1 MKTNDELQRDVQEAI
16 KWEPL
21 LHAAEIGVIVKDG
34 VVTLTGTVDNYA
46 KKLQVEKAAK
56 SVAGV
61 KAIAENIEVKFS
73 NSTKKNDSELAEDI
87 VFSLKADLLVPDEKI
102 QVKVEN
108 GWVTLE
114 GEVHWNFQR
123 EAAKRSIEHTE
134 GVRGVFNHLKIRSEL
149 NDEIEQKAIEA
160 ALHRSW
166 AVNDENIHVHV
177 LGRTVKLTGTVAS
190 LYQKEEAGR
199 IAWKT
204 PGIWHVNNELEVDYE
219 YAVID

>member
-1 MKTNDELQRDVQEAI
+1 MKTNEQLQKDVQDAI

-21 LHAAEIGVIVKDG
+21 LKAAEIGVIVKDG
-34 VVTLTGTVDNYA
+34 IVTLTGTVDNYA
-46 KKLQVEKAAK
+46 KKLQAEKAAK
-56 SVAGV
+56 SVVGV
-61 KAIAENIEVKFS
+61 KAIAEDLEVKFADS
-73 NSTKKNDSELAEDI
+73 KKKDDTDIAED
-87 VFSLKADLLVPDEKI
+87 VLFVLRTDLLVPDEKV
-102 QVKVEN
+102 QAKVEN

-123 EAAKRSIEHTE
+123 EAAKRSIEHIT

-149 NDEIEQKAIEA
+149 NDAIEQKEIEA

-166 AVNDENIHVHV
+166 AINDEHIKVHV
-177 LGRTVKLTGTVAS
+177 EGRTVRLTGTVAS

-204 PGIWHVNNELEVDYE
+204 PGIWHVENELEVDYE
-219 YAVID
+219 YALID

>member
-1 MKTNDELQRDVQEAI
+1 MKTNEQLQKDVQDAI

-21 LHAAEIGVIVKDG
+21 LKAAEIGVIVKDG
-34 VVTLTGTVDNYA
+34 IVTLTGTVDNYA

-56 SVAGV
+56 SVLGV
-61 KAIAENIEVKFS
+61 KAIAEDIEVKFADS
-73 NSTKKNDSELAEDI
+73 KKKDDAEIAEDV
-87 VFSLKADLLVPDEKI
+87 VFALSVDLIVPDKKI

-123 EAAKRSIEHTE
+123 EAAKRAIEHIT
-134 GVRGVFNHLKIRSEL
+134 GVRGVFNHLKIKSEL
-149 NDEIEQKAIEA
+149 NDAIEQKEIEA

-166 AVNDENIHVHV
+166 AVNDKDIRVHV
-177 LGRTVKLTGTVAS
+177 EGRTVRLTGTVAS

-204 PGIWHVNNELEVDYE
+204 PGIWHVENNLEVDYE
-219 YAVID
+219 YALID

>member
-1 MKTNDELQRDVQEAI
+1 VQEAI

-21 LHAAEIGVIVKDG
+21 LRAAEIGVIVKDG
-34 VVTLTGTVDNYA
+34 IVTLTGTVDNYA
-46 KKLQVEKAAK
+46 KKLQAERAAK
-56 SVAGV
+56 GVAGV
-61 KAIAENIEVKFS
+61 KAIAEDIQVSFADSHPKDD
-73 NSTKKNDSELAEDI
+73 TKIAEDI
-87 VFSLKADLLVPDEKI
+87 LFALSSDLLVPDEKS
-102 QVKVEN
+102 QVTVEN

-123 EAAKRSIEHTE
+123 EAAKRAVDHIA
-134 GVRGVFNHLKIRSEL
+134 GVRGVFNHLKIRSEIK
-149 NDEIEQKAIEA
+149 DAVEQKSIEA

-166 AVNDENIHVHV
+166 AINDENIRVHV
-177 LGRTVKLTGTVAS
+177 EGRTVKLIGTVAS

-204 PGIWHVNNELEVDYE
+204 PGIWHVDNELEVDYE

>member
-1 MKTNDELQRDVQEAI
+1 MKTNEQLQKDVQDAI

-21 LHAAEIGVIVKDG
+21 LKAAEIGVIVKDG
-34 VVTLTGTVDNYA
+34 IVILTGTVDNYA
-46 KKLQVEKAAK
+46 KKLQAEKAVK

-61 KAIAENIEVKFS
+61 KAIAEELEVKFADS
-73 NSTKKNDSELAEDI
+73 KKKDDKEIAEDVLFAMRMDFI
-87 VFSLKADLLVPDEKI
+87 VPDEKI

-108 GWVTLE
+108 GWITLE

-123 EAAKRSIEHTE
+123 EAAKRAIEHIS
-134 GVRGVFNHLKIRSEL
+134 GVRGVFNHLKIKSEL
-149 NDEIEQKAIEA
+149 NDEIEQKEIEA

-166 AVNDENIHVHV
+166 AVNDKDIRVHV
-177 LGRTVKLTGTVAS
+177 VGRTVRLTGTVAS
-190 LYQKEEAGR
+190 LYEKEEASR

-204 PGIWHVNNELEVDYE
+204 PGIWHVENELKVDYE